1 MMSRLNADAHLIVE
15 NVVLKKNEIM
25 ICVNKNIYIY
35 IYIYINKTFCMQR
48 RL

>member
-35 IYIYINKTFCMQR
+35 IYIYIYI
-48 RL
+48 